1 MLNLFT
7 TIYIG
12 LVRPKVYW
20 LMNYIEMFNEG
31 IFQLATIHL
40 FVFSDFVSSQEV
52 QYDFGFSMV
61 TTMSILIT
69 VNFGFVIWF
78 GCSDLALLIIKYY
91 RRVKRY
97 FDPDFMRPPKEPKLC
112 PELPKVYQ
120 PFNAIVDFE
129 KNGTDLATIKEAEC
143 SKDEYEE
150 NFTIT
155 RNS

>member
-1 MLNLFT
+1 MLNLIT

-40 FVFSDFVSSQEV
+40 FVFSEFVSSQEV

-61 TTMSILIT
+61 TTMSILIF
-69 VNFGFVIWF
+69 VNFSFVIWF
-78 GCSDLALLIIKYY
+78 CGSDLALLIIKYY

-97 FDPDFMRPPKEPKLC
+97 FDPDFMRPPKEPELC
-112 PELPKVYQ
+112 PELPKVYE
-120 PFNAIVDFE
+120 PFNKFTQTIE
-129 KNGTDLATIKEAEC
+129 NNGTDLATIKEAEC
-143 SKDEYEE
+143 SKDE
-150 NFTIT
+150 
-155 RNS
+155 